1 MNVVMTETMPEP
13 TTAAQTPSAAG
24 LRTIRRALLSVTDK
38 TGLLE
43 FAQALASHGVE
54 LVSTGGTAR
63 TLREAGLDIR
73 DISAL
78 TGFPEML
85 DGRVKTLHPKVH
97 GGILH
102 MRENAE
108 HLASIEAHA
117 IQPIDMVVVNLY
129 AFEKT
134 ASKPGVAF
142 SDVIENIDI
151 GGPSMVR
158 SAAKNFEDV
167 AVVTSVADYA
177 QLAKELAANSGAL
190 SRATRWRLAKAAF
203 AITAAY
209 DAGIATTLEGIAE
222 PAPHGEPAI
231 FDAQAMPSVI
241 RVIDPLKAVLR
252 YGENPHQQ
260 AALYVDGSG
269 SGVAS
274 AKQIQG
280 KELSYNNI
288 VDLDACWELVTEF
301 ESAQDAAVAIIK
313 HTNPCG
319 AATGA
324 TVLEAY
330 RRALEADSVSAFGSV
345 IGINREVDADAA
357 EEIAKL
363 FVEAIIAPSFTA
375 DALARFATKKN
386 LRLLEITSSR
396 PAAGK
401 VARTLKQVSGGF
413 LMQDADHAVIAE
425 ADLRIVTER
434 APTAAEM
441 RALRFAWSV
450 CKHVKSNAIVY
461 ARFDHGH
468 GQTVGIGAGQMSR
481 VDAARF
487 GAMKAVLPLVG
498 SVAASDAFFP
508 FADGLESV
516 AKAGATAVIQPG
528 GSVRDAE
535 VIDAANRLGIAMV
548 FTGIRH
554 FRHG

>member
-1 MNVVMTETMPEP
+1 MTTETMPAPAIEP
-13 TTAAQTPSAAG
+13 ASSIG
-24 LRTIRRALLSVTDK
+24 FRRIRRALLSVTDK
-38 TGLLE
+38 TGLVD
-43 FAQALASHGVE
+43 FARALVGHGVD
-54 LVSTGGTAR
+54 LVSTGGTAKA
-63 TLREAGLDIR
+63 LREAGLAIR
-73 DISAL
+73 DISDL
-78 TGFPEML
+78 TGFPEMM

-102 MRENAE
+102 MRENPE
-108 HLASIEAHA
+108 HVAAAKAHKIE
-117 IQPIDMVVVNLY
+117 PIDMVVVNLY

-134 ASKPGVAF
+134 ANKPGVAF

-167 AVVTSVADYA
+167 TIVTSVADYSA
-177 QLAKELAANSGAL
+177 IAEELAANAGSLG
-190 SRATRWRLAKAAF
+190 RATRWRLAKAAF
-203 AITAAY
+203 AVTAAY
-209 DAGIATTLEGIAE
+209 DAGIATTLESIAE
-222 PAPHGEPAI
+222 PAAHGVAAV
-231 FDAQAMPSVI
+231 FDVEAMPSAI
-241 RVIDPLKAVLR
+241 RVIDPLETVLR
-252 YGENPHQQ
+252 YGENPHQK
-260 AALYVDGSG
+260 AALYVDGTG
-269 SGVAS
+269 RGVAA
-274 AKQIQG
+274 AKQLQG

-288 VDLDACWELVTEF
+288 VDLDACWELVSEF
-301 ESAQDAAVAIIK
+301 NAAQDAAVAIIK

-319 AATGA
+319 AATGT

-330 RRALEADSVSAFGSV
+330 KRALEADPVSAFGSV

-375 DALARFATKKN
+375 EAVARFGAKKN
-386 LRLLEITSSR
+386 LRLLEIATGGTDGGR
-396 PAAGK
+396 P
-401 VARTLKQVSGGF
+401 VRTLKQVSGGF
-413 LMQDADHAVIAE
+413 LMQDADRGQAAGGALTVATKRE
-425 ADLRIVTER
+425 
-434 APTAAEM
+434 PTPEEV
-441 RALRFAWSV
+441 RALNFAWSV

-461 ARFDHGH
+461 ARFNQGH

-487 GAMKAVLPLVG
+487 GAMKAVLPLMG

-508 FADGLESV
+508 FPDGLETV
-516 AKAGATAVIQPG
+516 AEAGATAVIQPG

-535 VIDAANRLGIAMV
+535 VIEAANRLGIAMV